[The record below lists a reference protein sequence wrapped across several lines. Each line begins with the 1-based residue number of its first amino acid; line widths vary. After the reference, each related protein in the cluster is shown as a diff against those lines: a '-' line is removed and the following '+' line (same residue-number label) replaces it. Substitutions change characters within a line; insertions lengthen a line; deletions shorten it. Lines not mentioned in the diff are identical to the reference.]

1 MSDGDY
7 VVEAEALSK
16 RFGKRWAVREL
27 DLAIARGAVCGL
39 LGPNGA
45 GKSTT
50 LRMLLGLV
58 RPTHGAVRLFGASLR
73 DARLHVLKRVGC
85 LIEAPAFYPH
95 LSGRKNLELLGR
107 ISGGVDAAR
116 VQACLERV
124 GLGDRGEDRTAGYST
139 GMKQRLGLAAA
150 ILHDP
155 EFVLLDE
162 PLNGLDPPAVLL
174 VRRLIRSL
182 AEEEGKTV
190 LVSSHMLH
198 EVEVTCD
205 HVVLLRGG
213 RKVVDGKVAELIKPD
228 HARLELRVNDGE
240 AALGWLRAQAGVG
253 EVEEEERGPDGSAS
267 LVVSLAGAESAQL
280 NRGLIEAGVEVSSLA
295 PRRRSLEDLFAELT
309 AEPAAVGAEEEGA

>member
-1 MSDGDY
+1 MSSGDY
-7 VVEAEALSK
+7 VVEAEGLGK
-16 RFGKRWAVREL
+16 RFGQRWAVREL
-27 DLAIARGAVCGL
+27 DLAIERGTVCGL

-58 RPTHGAVRLFGASLR
+58 RPSHGAVRLFGASLR
-73 DARLHVLKRVGC
+73 DSRLHVLARVGC

-95 LSGRKNLELLGR
+95 LSGRKNLEILGQL
-107 ISGGVDAAR
+107 SGGVSAER
-116 VQACLERV
+116 IQATLERV

-174 VRRLIRSL
+174 VRRLIREL
-182 AEEEGKTV
+182 AEKEGKTV

-198 EVEVTCD
+198 EVELSCD
-205 HVVLLRGG
+205 HVVLLRSG
-213 RKVVDGKVAELIKPD
+213 RKVVDGKVTELLKPD
-228 HARLELRVNDGE
+228 HAQVAVRVDDAGPARE
-240 AALGWLRAQAGVG
+240 WLDAQAGVTKVTLEASEG
-253 EVEEEERGPDGSAS
+253 EGVALLVDLGEGLGP
-267 LVVSLAGAESAQL
+267 AQL
-280 NRGLIEAGVEVSSLA
+280 NRGLIEAGVEVSSLT
-295 PRRRSLEDLFAELT
+295 PRRRTLEDLFEELI
-309 AEPAAVGAEEEGA
+309 AEEASA

>member
-1 MSDGDY
+1 MNSTEY
-7 VVEAEALSK
+7 VVQAEALSK
-16 RFGKRWAVREL
+16 RFGRRWAVREL
-27 DLAIARGAVCGL
+27 DLAIPRGTVCGL

-50 LRMLLGLV
+50 LRMLLGLL
-58 RPTHGAVRLFGASLR
+58 RPTAGAVRLFGAPLR

-95 LSGRKNLELLGR
+95 LSARKNLQLLGKL
-107 ISGGVDAAR
+107 SGGVDAAR
-116 VQACLERV
+116 IQATLERV

-174 VRRLIRSL
+174 VRRLIREL
-182 AEEEGKTV
+182 AEREGKTV

-198 EVEVTCD
+198 EVEVSCD
-205 HVVLLRGG
+205 HVVLMRGG
-213 RKVVDGKVAELIKPD
+213 QKVLDGPVGALLEPD
-228 HARLELRVNDGE
+228 HAFLELRVDDV
-240 AALGWLRAQAGVG
+240 AAARGWLDAQQGVG
-253 EVEEEERGPDGSAS
+253 EVREEAAGELLVELQGTTPDA
-267 LVVSLAGAESAQL
+267 V
-280 NRGLIEAGVEVSSLA
+280 NRGLVEAGVAVSRLA
-295 PRRRSLEDLFAELT
+295 PRRRTLEDLFAAET
-309 AEPAAVGAEEEGA
+309 AEEGAA